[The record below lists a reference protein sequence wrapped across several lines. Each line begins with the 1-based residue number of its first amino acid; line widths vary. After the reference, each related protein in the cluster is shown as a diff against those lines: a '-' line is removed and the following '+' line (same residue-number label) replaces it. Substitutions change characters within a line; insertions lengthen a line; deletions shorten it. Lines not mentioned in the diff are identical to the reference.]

1 MTPDP
6 MSSSRPAAPAL
17 PVRVPLVGRAVEG
30 IGTSHIAGALLGGS
44 SWFSDTLAWPYSL
57 LVPTNLIGV
66 WLGVAFALGASA
78 RTLPTGALR
87 GLIGL
92 LAAIGTYY
100 LLFALIDSGIRS
112 TGAGHAATVWGLVAL
127 VAGPVMGGAGAAWR
141 HGTGW
146 FRATGVA
153 LLAAGLLAEGIAF
166 GLGRLVH
173 LDQLSVDPGALL
185 FGIEI
190 ALGALL
196 PLLLLRGRDRL
207 RGYAVTAAIGVVA
220 VAAIGPVT
228 AALRAV
234 ADRF

>member
-1 MTPDP
+1 MAPHP
-6 MSSSRPAAPAL
+6 MSSSRPAAPDL

-30 IGTSHIAGALLGGS
+30 IGTSLVAGALLGGS
-44 SWFSDTLAWPYSL
+44 SWFSDQLAWPYSL
-57 LVPTNLIGV
+57 LIPTNLIGV

-100 LLFALIDSGIRS
+100 LLFAVIDAGIRS

-146 FRATGVA
+146 LRVTGVA

-173 LDQLSVDPGALL
+173 VDQLSVDPGALL

-190 ALGALL
+190 VLGALL

-207 RGYAVTAAIGVVA
+207 RGYAVTAAMGVVA
-220 VAAIGPVT
+220 VIAIGPIT
-228 AALRAV
+228 TALRAV

>member
-1 MTPDP
+1 MTPEP
-6 MSSSRPAAPAL
+6 MSSSRPAASDL
-17 PVRVPLVGRAVEG
+17 PVRVPIVGRAVEG
-30 IGTSHIAGALLGGS
+30 IGTSLVAGALLGGS
-44 SWFSDTLAWPYSL
+44 SWFSDQLAWPYSL
-57 LVPTNLIGV
+57 LIPTNLIGV

-78 RTLPTGALR
+78 RTMPTGALR

-196 PLLLLRGRDRL
+196 PLLLLRGRDRI
-207 RGYAVTAAIGVVA
+207 RGYAVTVALGAIA
-220 VAAIGPVT
+220 VLAIGPVT